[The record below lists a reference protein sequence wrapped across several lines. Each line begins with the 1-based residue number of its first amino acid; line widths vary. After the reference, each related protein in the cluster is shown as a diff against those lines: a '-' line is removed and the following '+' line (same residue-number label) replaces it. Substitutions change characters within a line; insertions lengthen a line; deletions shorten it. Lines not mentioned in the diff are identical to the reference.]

1 MAELNVTMKKILE
14 GRRIKVEKV
23 KIIVLNFLCK
33 ITTNCKFL
41 SQKLSDHENEVFILI
56 YDIFPKI

>member
-1 MAELNVTMKKILE
+1 MKKILG

>member
-1 MAELNVTMKKILE
+1 MKKILE

>member
-1 MAELNVTMKKILE
+1 MEKILE

-33 ITTNCKFL
+33 ITTDFEFTKDKTAL
-41 SQKLSDHENEVFILI
+41 SM
-56 YDIFPKI
+56 KI